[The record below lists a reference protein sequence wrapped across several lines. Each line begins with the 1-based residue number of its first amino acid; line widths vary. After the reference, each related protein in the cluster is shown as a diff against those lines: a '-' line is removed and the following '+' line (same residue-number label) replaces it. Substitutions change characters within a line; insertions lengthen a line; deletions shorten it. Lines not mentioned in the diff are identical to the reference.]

1 MPFHQVS
8 SGGTII
14 DGSKFA
20 RTAMAQEFGIS
31 AIHFVPIND
40 GEHGGVFEFGVCS
53 SNKLNKITMQV
64 KRGVCSSSSILTSTP
79 PSPLRSS
86 GARPP

>member
-1 MPFHQVS
+1 MRCPSPYVCSCAPPKFAPCVPFHQVS

-14 DGSKFA
+14 DGSNFA

-31 AIHFVPIND
+31 AIHFVPVND

-64 KRGVCSSSSILTSTP
+64 KRGV
-79 PSPLRSS
+79 
-86 GARPP
+86 